1 MNSLRPFEGVILFWG
16 RGFAADPA
24 EYGFIIGVKE
34 QRGVY
39 HFDATKLAASSPPP
53 KTGARVRYS
62 FDGSEGGRTG
72 AHNVSVVSLDSN
84 DQLYWWEADVAQII
98 RCSNVAGTVETFA
111 GVEARFDTYSV
122 PGDFSKL
129 GGYVRCRIVT
139 LVNRGVP
146 VVWAFDIVPID
157 HSNRKERAHL
167 KSYLS
172 LTKSPLSPTAWVEE
186 ARGKTAIGAKAPR
199 KSQLRL
205 RYVVHR
211 GELLMSGRK
220 RIKVQLRYRP
230 FLEAITARVGDG
242 TRDRKC
248 SLDYQ
253 EVALAFE
260 HGKMLEDENLSRRQ
274 VETRLRQQFA
284 EITAN
289 SKVTA
294 HEFSRQF
301 SKWLSHPLRGL
312 DPKDVFRCDRL
323 TKSYVLGSG
332 WNPKRIAV
340 GDAEARF
347 IRAPAAGAQTAE
359 TANDEME

>member
-1 MNSLRPFEGVILFWG
+1 MDSPRPFEGVILFWG

-39 HFDATKLAASSPPP
+39 HFDATKLAAGSSPPR
-53 KTGARVRYS
+53 TGARVRYS
-62 FDGSEGGRTG
+62 FDGSQGGRTG
-72 AHNVSVVSLDSN
+72 AHNVSIVSLDSI
-84 DQLYWWEADVAQII
+84 DQVHWWEADVGQII

-111 GVEARFDTYSV
+111 GVEARFDTYCV

-129 GGYVRCRIVT
+129 GGYVRCRIAT
-139 LVNRGVP
+139 LLNRGVP
-146 VVWAFDIVPID
+146 VVWAFDVVPID
-157 HSNRKERAHL
+157 YSNRVERAHL

-172 LTKSPLSPTAWVEE
+172 LTKSPLSPTVRVGK
-186 ARGKTAIGAKAPR
+186 ARGKTSIVAEPPR
-199 KSQLRL
+199 ESQLRV
-205 RYVVHR
+205 RYVVSR
-211 GELLMSGRK
+211 GELLMWGRR

-248 SLDYQ
+248 RLDYH
-253 EVALAFE
+253 EVAVAFE
-260 HGKMLEDENLSRRQ
+260 HGKMLEDENLSRRE
-274 VETRLRQQFA
+274 VDKRLRQQIE

-289 SKVTA
+289 AKVTA

-301 SKWLSHPLRGL
+301 SKWLRHPLRGI
-312 DPKDVFRCDRL
+312 DPKEVFRCDRQ
-323 TKSYVLGSG
+323 TESYVLGSG

-347 IRAPAAGAQTAE
+347 VRAPTADAKTDVEGA
-359 TANDEME
+359 D